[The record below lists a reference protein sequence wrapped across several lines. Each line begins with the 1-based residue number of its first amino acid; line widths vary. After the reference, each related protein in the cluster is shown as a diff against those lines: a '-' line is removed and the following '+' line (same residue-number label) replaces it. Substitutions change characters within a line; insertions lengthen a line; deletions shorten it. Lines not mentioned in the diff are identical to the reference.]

1 MRYYLKQLHY
11 QPYWELDKLCKK
23 VKHKKLILAD
33 DGLYQLYGDNLYRY
47 KVRTEEIGT
56 TTNNGEENYI
66 ENYTLLPSGFELVKV
81 DKTYCIP
88 YDHVIVNNKVEE
100 YKTHPKSG
108 TKLVIEKV
116 ANNIELF
123 FESSYTLGDNSLKED
138 IVSLLSH
145 LK

>member
-1 MRYYLKQLHY
+1 M
-11 QPYWELDKLCKK
+11 
-23 VKHKKLILAD
+23 
-33 DGLYQLYGDNLYRY
+33 YGDNLYRY

-88 YDHVIVNNKVEE
+88 YNHVIVNNNVEE
-100 YKTHPKSG
+100 YKTHPKSA